1 MFLTSKATAAKRWG
15 YGLGEYLL
23 PVIQVAGLLAL
34 ALSAPA
40 QTVVPI
46 DRSFRPPMQLNFN
59 GEWKCSDGG
68 ATGLLTVGRTHRK
81 KNLPANPLGGAWT
94 EIVEIQDGL
103 KGEYF
108 VGYDRDHQQFLIIDA
123 EDPAYAAYQTDGWK
137 ERELT
142 LTHVSR
148 AGEVPTDRFVYAVSR
163 ADEFTVSWEWLE
175 GPLWQ
180 AKNRFTCQK
189 IANNRP

>member
-1 MFLTSKATAAKRWG
+1 MFLTRKAATKRWG
-15 YGLGEYLL
+15 YGSGEYLL
-23 PVIQVAGLLAL
+23 PAMQLAGLLAL
-34 ALSAPA
+34 VLSAPA
-40 QTVVPI
+40 QTVIPV
-46 DRSFRPPMQLNFN
+46 DRSFRPPMQLNFS
-59 GEWKCSDGG
+59 GDWKCSDGG
-68 ATGLLTVGRTHRK
+68 ATGLLKVGGTRRQG
-81 KNLPANPLGGAWT
+81 NLAAYPLGGAWT
-94 EIVEIQDGL
+94 EIAESQDGL

-148 AGEVPTDRFVYAVSR
+148 AGEVPTDRFVYDVSR

-175 GPLWQ
+175 GTLWK
-180 AKNRFTCQK
+180 AKNRYTCRK
-189 IANNRP
+189 IANTRP

>member
-1 MFLTSKATAAKRWG
+1 MIRATATKRRD
-15 YGLGEYLL
+15 YGFGEYLL
-23 PVIQVAGLLAL
+23 SAMQVAGLLAL
-34 ALSAPA
+34 SLSAPA
-40 QTVVPI
+40 QTVIPV

-68 ATGLLTVGRTHRK
+68 ATGLLTVGPTHRK
-81 KNLPANPLGGAWT
+81 RDRSAYPWGGAWT
-94 EIVEIQDGL
+94 EIAESQDGL
-103 KGEYF
+103 KGKYF

-137 ERELT
+137 ERQLT

-148 AGEVPTDRFVYAVSR
+148 TGEVPTDRFVYEVSR

-175 GPLWQ
+175 GTLWE
-180 AKNRFTCQK
+180 AKNRYTCRK
-189 IANNRP
+189 IANQRP